1 MTWAAVSAVAI
12 NVASNVL
19 TNKIV
24 GDPEQPAQIGSG
36 TSPSISPGPIMEIAP
51 VEGSQVQEFGDFT
64 LDNMSE
70 PESAAKAEY
79 ILQALTEAGIDPNT
93 LSEHGIAGMYVGGYL
108 NRANGGGYLSRANG
122 GGLLSLLSEKGEDED
137 LLDFLRKHG
146 IIAGDKPEI
155 TSDILEV
162 DFSEIEQPKPEDLFE
177 KSMFADFQGAPPE
190 APELGPLTSQ
200 LQFRDYNVTPTVH
213 PPGTFE
219 APEPN
224 MLEKSQAWVDSQDP
238 MVSDAIYKGLGS
250 VGTAIFNRLFGD
262 DEEPKGSMVKT
273 QTLPAGNSNR
283 RRAAYKP
290 ISGSSVSFADGG
302 SVLKR
307 PMFMPSG
314 GAMYGPGSSKD
325 DLIPVMASNGEYMLS
340 KAAVDAAGDGSHAQ
354 GIARLDTFNKMGN
367 MRYG

>member
-1 MTWAAVSAVAI
+1 MSWAIISAVAV
-12 NVASNVL
+12 NVASSAISS
-19 TNKIV
+19 KIV

-51 VEGSQVQEFGDFT
+51 VEGSKVQEFGDFT
-64 LDNMSE
+64 LDDMSE

-93 LSEHGIAGMYVGGYL
+93 LNEHGIVGMSVGGYL
-108 NRANGGGYLSRANG
+108 NRAKG
-122 GGLLSLLSEKGEDED
+122 GGLSSLLSEKGADED
-137 LLDFLRKHG
+137 FLDFLRRIG
-146 IIAGDKPEI
+146 VIAGDRPEI
-155 TSDILEV
+155 TSDILKV
-162 DFSEIEQPKPEDLFE
+162 DFSETEQPKPEDLFE
-177 KSMFADFQGAPPE
+177 KSMFADFQGASPE
-190 APELGPLTSQ
+190 APLPK
-200 LQFRDYNVTPTVH
+200 FRDYNVTPTVH

-219 APEPN
+219 DPEPN
-224 MLEKSQAWVDSQDP
+224 MFEKSQAWVDSQDP
-238 MVSDAIYKGLGS
+238 MVSDAIYSGLGS
-250 VGTAIFNRLFGD
+250 IGTALFNRLFGD
-262 DEEPKGSMVKT
+262 DEKPKGSMVRT

-283 RRAAYKP
+283 RRSALEITP
-290 ISGSSVSFADGG
+290 IGGSSVSFADGG

-314 GAMYGPGSSKD
+314 GAMYGPGGSKD

-354 GIARLDTFNKMGN
+354 GLARLDTFNKMGN

>member
-1 MTWAAVSAVAI
+1 MTILGTILATIAA
-12 NVASNVL
+12 NVASKAISR
-19 TNKIV
+19 KIS
-24 GDPEQPAQIGSG
+24 PEKEQKRAIPAG

-70 PESAAKAEY
+70 PESSAEAEY
-79 ILQALTEAGIDPNT
+79 ILQTLAEAGIDPNT
-93 LSEHGIAGMYVGGYL
+93 LNEHGIAGMYLGGYL
-108 NRANGGGYLSRANG
+108 NRAKGGGIS
-122 GGLLSLLSEKGEDED
+122 SLLSEKGADED
-137 LLDFLRKHG
+137 LLDFLRRVG
-146 IIAGDKPEI
+146 IIAGDRPEI
-155 TSDILEV
+155 TSDILKV
-162 DFSEIEQPKPEDLFE
+162 DFSETEQSKPEDLFE
-177 KSMFADFQGAPPE
+177 ESMFADFQGASPE
-190 APELGPLTSQ
+190 APELGFPTSQ
-200 LQFRDYNVTPTVH
+200 PQFRDYNVTPTVH

-219 APEPN
+219 DLEPN
-224 MLEKSQAWVDSQDP
+224 MFEKSQNWIDSQDP
-238 MVSDAIYKGLGS
+238 MLSAAIYKGLGS
-250 VGTAIFNRLFGD
+250 IGSSIFNRLFGD

-273 QTLPAGNSNR
+273 KTLPAGNSNR
-283 RRAAYKP
+283 RRAALEITP
-290 ISGSSVSFADGG
+290 IGGSSVSFADGG

-314 GAMYGPGSSKD
+314 GAMYGPGNSKD

>member
-1 MTWAAVSAVAI
+1 MTMASIATAVAI
-12 NVASNVL
+12 NVASGAISS
-19 TNKIV
+19 KIS
-24 GDPEQPAQIGSG
+24 PAKEQKRAIPAG

-70 PESAAKAEY
+70 PESSAEAEY
-79 ILQALTEAGIDPNT
+79 ILQVLAEAGIDPNI
-93 LSEHGIAGMYVGGYL
+93 LSEYGIAGMHL
-108 NRANGGGYLSRANG
+108 GGYLSRANG
-122 GGLLSLLSEKGEDED
+122 GGLLSLLSEKGADED

-224 MLEKSQAWVDSQDP
+224 MLEKTQAWVDSQDP

-262 DEEPKGSMVKT
+262 DEEPKGSRVKT

-290 ISGSSVSFADGG
+290 IVGSSVSFADGG